1 MADRTDGKY
10 RPVLRIYQH
19 HSGDSRTDTGRT
31 AYGTFG
37 EPLNAPTYAD
47 RTVQVIALHGL
58 VGGGSLE
65 TDIWLS
71 LNTPGTVSA
80 VSQNSS
86 FQNHTHE
93 VEASSDPGDA
103 ETLLK
108 TDENG
113 HLRLSRLY
121 VQHGGANAQLR
132 LQAEADY
139 EVSLWA
145 RSGDD
150 TGWKDLG
157 VYANQF
163 IVNIGEGGGADC
175 MMKIGPLRTEIK
187 TNWTSWHVQTAAPDA
202 GDLAHGEMAIYMDE
216 SAGKF
221 VLVGKDS
228 TGAVRSAEVAW

>member
-10 RPVLRIYQH
+10 RPVLRIYQQH
-19 HSGDSRTDTGRT
+19 GGDSRTDTGHT
-31 AYGTFG
+31 DYGTFG
-37 EPLNAPTYAD
+37 EPLNSPPYAD
-47 RTVQVIALHGL
+47 RTVQVLALHGL

-80 VSQNSS
+80 VSQNNSYE
-86 FQNHTHE
+86 NHTHA
-93 VEASSDPGDA
+93 VEASSDPGDGPA
-103 ETLLK
+103 LLK
-108 TDENG
+108 ADENG

-150 TGWKDLG
+150 TAWKDLG

-163 IVNIGEGGGADC
+163 IVNIGSGGGTDC
-175 MMKIGPLRTEIK
+175 KMKVGPLRTEIK
-187 TNWTSWHVQTAAPDA
+187 TGWMSWHVGTAAPA
-202 GDLAHGEMAIYMDE
+202 GGDLANGEMAVWMDE
-216 SAGKF
+216 GAGRF

-228 TGAVRSAEVAW
+228 GGTVRTALVAW